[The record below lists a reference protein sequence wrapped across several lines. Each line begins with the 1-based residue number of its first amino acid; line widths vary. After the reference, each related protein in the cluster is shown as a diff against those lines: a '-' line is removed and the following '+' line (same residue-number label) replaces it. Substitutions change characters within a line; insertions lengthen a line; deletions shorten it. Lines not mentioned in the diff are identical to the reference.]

1 MSSRKLQAGTSLGD
15 DANARETLRCLFN
28 GEGGAVVIDARPE
41 VEVAVDTAA
50 VEVDEEGAEKG
61 AENENV
67 EHDGN

>member
-1 MSSRKLQAGTSLGD
+1 M
-15 DANARETLRCLFN
+15 
-28 GEGGAVVIDARPE
+28 VIDARPE